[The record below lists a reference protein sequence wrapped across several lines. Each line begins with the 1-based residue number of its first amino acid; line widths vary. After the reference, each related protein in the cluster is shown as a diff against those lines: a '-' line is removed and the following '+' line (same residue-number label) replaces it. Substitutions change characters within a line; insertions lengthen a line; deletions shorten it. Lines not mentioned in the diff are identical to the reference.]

1 MTLIKTLIKGN
12 TSSFEGQPDGLRGV
26 LDTAWSLIGAG
37 VRDRSSAF
45 HLPTI
50 ASISAEGLPV
60 MRTVVLRGVDVTQRL
75 LRFHADRR
83 SAKISELSAHPQ
95 ITLHFYDA
103 SIKTQIRLEA
113 TAKLHVEDPLAA
125 AAWEAS
131 WPVSRLCYAADIV
144 PGVEV
149 ASPPAAPT
157 AKDAEKN
164 DGFGNFCL
172 VIAAVHR
179 LEWLHLAATGHQ
191 RAAFD
196 WTGAE
201 CPSTRWLAP

>member
-1 MTLIKTLIKGN
+1 MA
-12 TSSFEGQPDGLRGV
+12 FEGCSTPLGHLSERVFAIAAPPSICRQ
-26 LDTAWSLIGAG
+26 SLLYPPKGCLSCG
-37 VRDRSSAF
+37 RLCF
-45 HLPTI
+45 
-50 ASISAEGLPV
+50 
-60 MRTVVLRGVDVTQRL
+60 TQRL